1 MRRTGRCEKK
11 ESPQSTYINRYD
23 TPSLTLHIIH
33 GANKKFSFLTL
44 LASKLFD
51 LSSVPAKLSE
61 LGDLHLNI
69 PQYQGSQLRE
79 WFDDDLSR
87 STLTIFVT
95 LQSQHFIFTNSI
107 FQFSLKLS
115 FIKIIKLN
123 SITKNI
129 LIKENRLLIQISNK
143 NVYKFVANEK
153 LIIVDEKK
161 LLFITIV
168 EIVLLR

>member
-1 MRRTGRCEKK
+1 M
-11 ESPQSTYINRYD
+11 
-23 TPSLTLHIIH
+23 
-33 GANKKFSFLTL
+33 
-44 LASKLFD
+44 
-51 LSSVPAKLSE
+51 
-61 LGDLHLNI
+61 
-69 PQYQGSQLRE
+69 
-79 WFDDDLSR
+79 
-87 STLTIFVT
+87 
-95 LQSQHFIFTNSI
+95 
-107 FQFSLKLS
+107 S
-115 FIKIIKLN
+115 FIIIRKLN